1 MNKYEKFEG
10 VIGRT
15 HNESIPWWP
24 APKRIGDGNPNV
36 IIILLDDTGF
46 AHFGCYGSS
55 IETPNFDRLAANGIR
70 FTNFHTTALCSPTR
84 ACLLTGRNHHTVGM
98 RAISNFNPG
107 FPNMRGYITPH
118 AATLAEILRNEG
130 YATMAVGKWHLAPM
144 EQASVA
150 GPFDHWPLQ
159 RGFNRFY
166 GFMQGETD
174 QFYPE
179 LTYDNHPVDP
189 PYTPEEGYHVT
200 EDFIDKSIQFIRDQ
214 KSIRP
219 DQPFFLYL
227 ATGATHSPHQAPREF
242 VEKYRGRFDAG
253 WDVIRKE
260 WYERQLQMGIIP
272 PDTKLAPLNPGVQPW
287 DKLSE
292 NAKKFALR
300 LQEAFAAFL
309 DHTDHHIG
317 RLISFLDELGELDNT
332 LIILLADN
340 GASMEGGHTGVMD
353 EFKYFNAVSEDVDA
367 IQDRLDDIGGPHS
380 HSNIPWGWA
389 QVGNTPLKWYK
400 SHIFGGGVRDPLII
414 HWPKRIKDKGRLRTQ
429 FHYIT
434 DITPTILDILQIS
447 PPSIYRGFNQIP
459 ISGTSMAY
467 TFDAPEEI
475 SRKQVQHF
483 EMFGHRGIWANGWKA
498 VTAHRQGDPYDDKEW
513 ELYNLREDFSECNNL
528 AEKHPDK
535 LRKLIDLWWV
545 EAGKHGVL
553 PLDDRRGELFGVRF
567 EPGSPHAHREY
578 TYYPPIAHL
587 PAEVSP
593 AVGNRTWIMTA
604 DIKRSSERD
613 DGVLVAMGT
622 QNCGYCWYI
631 KDNISIFDYNIFTE
645 HHIVR
650 SNISVPSGDCSVGVN
665 FVRKGR
671 NGTINLTIEGKE
683 CGSIQVPYV
692 MRMISSTGLDIGRNS
707 LSPITEDY
715 KAPFEFTGII
725 KRINIKLPRYRKP
738 SELRKDAEH
747 QFHAEMS
754 KQ

>member
-1 MNKYEKFEG
+1 MNEYERFKG

-15 HNESIPWWP
+15 YNESTPWWP
-24 APKRIGDGNPNV
+24 DPKRIGDGSPNI

-46 AHFGCYGSS
+46 AHFGCYGSN
-55 IETPNFDRLAANGIR
+55 IETPNFDRLAEGGLR
-70 FTNFHTTALCSPTR
+70 YTNFHTTALCSPTR
-84 ACLLTGRNHHTVGM
+84 ACLLTGRNHHSVGM
-98 RAISNFNPG
+98 RAIANFNPG

-118 AATLAEILRNEG
+118 AATLAELLRDDG
-130 YATMAVGKWHLAPM
+130 YATFAVGKWHLCPM

-189 PYTPEEGYHVT
+189 PYGPKEGYHLT
-200 EDFIDKSIQFIRDQ
+200 EDLINKSIQFIRDH

-227 ATGATHSPHQAPREF
+227 ATGATHSPHQAPKEF
-242 VEKYRGRFDAG
+242 IEKYRGRFDAG
-253 WDVIRKE
+253 WDIIREE
-260 WYERQLQMGIIP
+260 WYKKQLEMGIIP
-272 PDTKLAPLNPGVQPW
+272 PNTKLTPRNPGVQPW
-287 DKLSE
+287 EKLS
-292 NAKKFALR
+292 NNMKKFALR
-300 LQEAFAAFL
+300 LQEAFAGFL

-317 RLISFLDELGELDNT
+317 RLISFLEELDELDNT
-332 LIILLADN
+332 LIILLSDN

-367 IQDRLDDIGGPHS
+367 IQDRLDEIGGPHS

-414 HWPKRIKDKGRLRTQ
+414 HWPECIKDKGSFRNQ

-434 DITPTILDILQIS
+434 DIAPTILDILKIE
-447 PPSIYRGFNQIP
+447 PPSIFRGYNQIP

-467 TFDAPEEI
+467 TFYSPKAK

-483 EMFGHRGIWANGWKA
+483 EMFGHRGIWVDGWKA
-498 VTAHRQGDPYDDKEW
+498 VTVHRQGQPYNDEEW
-513 ELYNLREDFSECNNL
+513 ELYNLREDFSEWNNF
-528 AEKHPDK
+528 AEKYPDK

-545 EAGKHGVL
+545 EAGKYGVL
-553 PLDDRRGELFGVRF
+553 PLDDRRAELFRVRF
-567 EPGSPHAHREY
+567 EPGSPHAGREY
-578 TYYPPIAHL
+578 TYFPPIAHL
-587 PAEVSP
+587 PSEVSP
-593 AVGNRTWIMTA
+593 AVGSRSWIMTA
-604 DIKRSSERD
+604 DIERSNERD
-613 DGVLVAMGT
+613 EGVLVAMGT

-631 KDNISIFDYNIFTE
+631 KDNLSVFDYNIFTD
-645 HHIVR
+645 HHILR
-650 SNISVPSGDCSVGVN
+650 SETTVPIGECSIGVK
-665 FVRKGR
+665 FIREGRKG
-671 NGTINLTIEGKE
+671 TITLMINDKE
-683 CGSIQVPYV
+683 YGSIQVPYI
-692 MRMISSTGLDIGRNS
+692 MRMISSTGLDIARNS
-707 LSPITEDY
+707 LSPITKDY
-715 KAPFEFTGII
+715 KAPFNFTGTI
-725 KRINIKLPRYRKP
+725 KKVNIKLPHYRK
-738 SELRKDAEH
+738 SSRIREDVETQYR
-747 QFHAEMS
+747 AEMS

>member
-1 MNKYEKFEG
+1 MNKYERFKG

-15 HNESIPWWP
+15 YNESTPWWP
-24 APKRIGDGNPNV
+24 VPKRIGDDSPNI

-46 AHFGCYGSS
+46 SHFGCYGSN
-55 IETPNFDRLAANGIR
+55 IETPNFDSLAEGGLR
-70 FTNFHTTALCSPTR
+70 YTNFHTTALCSPTR
-84 ACLLTGRNHHTVGM
+84 ACLLTGRNHHSVGM

-118 AATLAEILRNEG
+118 AATLAEILRDDG
-130 YATMAVGKWHLAPM
+130 YATFEVGKWHLCPM

-179 LTYDNHPVDP
+179 LTYDNHPIDP
-189 PYTPEEGYHVT
+189 PYTPEEGYHIT
-200 EDFIDKSIQFIRDQ
+200 EDLINKSIQFIRDH

-227 ATGATHSPHQAPREF
+227 ATGATHAPHQASKAF
-242 VEKYRGRFDAG
+242 IEKYRGRFDAG
-253 WDVIRKE
+253 WDIIREE
-260 WYERQLQMGIIP
+260 WYKKQLEMGIIP
-272 PDTKLAPLNPGVQPW
+272 PNTNLAPRNPGVQPW
-287 DKLSE
+287 EELSS
-292 NAKKFALR
+292 NMKRFALR
-300 LQEAFAAFL
+300 LQEAFVGFL

-317 RLISFLDELGELDNT
+317 RLISFLEELGEFDNT
-332 LIILLADN
+332 LIILLSDN

-353 EFKYFNAVSEDVDA
+353 EFKFFNAVSEDVDA

-389 QVGNTPLKWYK
+389 QAGNSPLKWYK

-414 HWPKRIKDKGRLRTQ
+414 HWPDRIKDKGSFRNQ

-434 DITPTILDILQIS
+434 DIAPTILDILKIE
-447 PPSIYRGFNQIP
+447 PPSMFRGYNQIP
-459 ISGTSMAY
+459 MSGTSMNY
-467 TFDAPEEI
+467 TFNSPKVK

-483 EMFGHRGIWANGWKA
+483 EMFGHRGIWADGWKA
-498 VTAHRQGDPYDDKEW
+498 VTVHRQGQLYDDEEW
-513 ELYNLREDFSECNNL
+513 ELYNLREDFSEWNNL
-528 AEKHPDK
+528 AEKYPDK

-553 PLDDRRGELFGVRF
+553 PLDDRRAELFRVRF
-567 EPGSPHAHREY
+567 EPGSPHAGREY
-578 TYYPPIAHL
+578 TYFPPIAHL
-587 PAEVSP
+587 PSEVSP
-593 AVGNRTWIMTA
+593 AVGSRSWIMTA
-604 DIKRSSERD
+604 DIERSNERD
-613 DGVLVAMGT
+613 EGVIVAMGT

-631 KDNISIFDYNIFTE
+631 KDNLSVFDYNIFAD

-650 SNISVPSGDCSVGVN
+650 SETTVPPGECSIGVK
-665 FVRKGR
+665 FIREGRKG
-671 NGTINLTIEGKE
+671 TITLMIDDKE
-683 CGSIQVPYV
+683 YGSIQVPYIL
-692 MRMISSTGLDIGRNS
+692 RMISSTGFDIGRNS

-715 KAPFEFTGII
+715 KAPFNFTGTI
-725 KRINIKLPRYRKP
+725 KKVNIKLPRYRKP
-738 SELRKDAEH
+738 SQIREEDETRYR
-747 QFHAEMS
+747 AEMY